1 MVVMALLFITPMTRI
16 KLNHMNLL
24 KSLVIFLFSFLVVYA
39 GTEEEN
45 ELALHH
51 FMQGEFLM
59 NQGNYAMAVLE
70 FQEAIELDPNAATI
84 HVSIADA
91 YRRLGKFKRAE
102 NHLHIAIEL
111 DPDEKDARQMLG
123 QLYISN
129 KRYQEAEMKFLELNR
144 LDPYNSEYL
153 VILGDLAKLQYKWN
167 DAINHYL
174 SAFDINPNV
183 IEPDVYFDQTHL
195 IELGSQTIEL
205 SYFGPSHG
213 ECLIAVQIQPA
224 NLLFIADLLNIK
236 GPSFPND
243 PTLPYLRPATL
254 ISVLSAME
262 KLAEANEINSFIA
275 GQSSAKILGSI
286 ETISKQREFWQ
297 LVQSTAEEAEKNGNV
312 DLNNFIAMD
321 KIDLEPFQKFQNY
334 NQEDLSNI
342 LRRYTS
348 FLNMGR

>member
-1 MVVMALLFITPMTRI
+1 VFDQGENRGLLIMGNKGIAVIDPLNQQAAMELNGFIAKNYKQSIT
-16 KLNHMNLL
+16 H
-24 KSLVIFLFSFLVVYA
+24 VVYTHSHWDRIT
-39 GTEEEN
+39 GGGV
-45 ELALHH
+45 
-51 FMQGEFLM
+51 FKQQGAKFIANKECRLFLS
-59 NQGNYAMAVLE
+59 GN
-70 FQEAIELDPNAATI
+70 
-84 HVSIADA
+84 
-91 YRRLGKFKRAE
+91 K
-102 NHLHIAIEL
+102 
-111 DPDEKDARQMLG
+111 
-123 QLYISN
+123 
-129 KRYQEAEMKFLELNR
+129 
-144 LDPYNSEYL
+144 
-153 VILGDLAKLQYKWN
+153 
-167 DAINHYL
+167 
-174 SAFDINPNV
+174 NPNIV
-183 IEPDVYFDQTHL
+183 EPDVYFDRTYV
-195 IELGSQTIEL
+195 IELGNQTIEL

-224 NLLFIADLLNIK
+224 NLLFIADLLNTK